1 MRPEQAL
8 LGLRKG
14 LGLFANLRP
23 VRVVAELLDAAPL
36 KPEMLRDVDLVFVR
50 ELTSGIY
57 FGEPSEQ
64 RVGAGRPRGDRHADL
79 HAKARSHA

>member
-14 LGLFANLRP
+14 LDLFANLRP
-23 VRVVAELLDAAPL
+23 VRVVRELLDAAPL
-36 KPEMLRDVDLVFVR
+36 KPEILRGVDLVFVR
-50 ELTSGIY
+50 ELTGGIY

-64 RVGAGRPRGDRHADL
+64 RIGPRTA
-79 HAKARSHA
+79 ARRSTR